1 MLRIIID
8 PNLIA
13 SVLIG
18 GVTRDRFVRLTQ
30 RLDILEF
37 IYCDQLIQEIGAFSQ
52 KAYFQKKGID
62 NLTVK
67 SFTAF
72 YQEFALKVMITSQV
86 KVGRDRNDH
95 YLLSLS
101 RDARADFLITGDPD
115 LLSLRKYS
123 NTQIVTM
130 KAFMELL

>member
-8 PNLIA
+8 SNLIA

-18 GVTRDRFVRLTQ
+18 GITRDRFVMLTQ
-30 RLDILEF
+30 KLDILEF
-37 IYCDQLIQEIGAFSQ
+37 IYCDQLIQEIRALSQ
-52 KAYFQKKGID
+52 KSYFQKKGID
-62 NLTVK
+62 DLTVK
-67 SFTAF
+67 SFIAF
-72 YQEFALKVMITSQV
+72 YREFALKVIVTSQV

-101 RDARADFLITGDPD
+101 RDARADFLITGDSD

-130 KAFMELL
+130 KAIIELL

>member
-37 IYCDQLIQEIGAFSQ
+37 IYCDQLIQEIGTFSQ

-86 KVGRDRNDH
+86 KVWRDRNDH

>member
-18 GVTRDRFVRLTQ
+18 GITRDRFVMLTQ

-37 IYCDQLIQEIGAFSQ
+37 IYCDQLIHEIDAFSQ
-52 KAYFQKKGID
+52 KSYFQKKGIND
-62 NLTVK
+62 LTVK
-67 SFTAF
+67 SFINF
-72 YQEFALKVMITSQV
+72 YQEFALKVLVTSKV

-101 RDARADFLITGDPD
+101 RDARADY
-115 LLSLRKYS
+115 RRH
-123 NTQIVTM
+123 
-130 KAFMELL
+130 

>member
-18 GVTRDRFVRLTQ
+18 GITRDRFVTLTQ

-37 IYCDQLIQEIGAFSQ
+37 IYCDQLIQEIGTFSQ
-52 KAYFQKKGID
+52 KSYFQKKGID
-62 NLTVK
+62 DFTVK
-67 SFTAF
+67 SFITF
-72 YQEFALKVMITSQV
+72 YQEFALKVVVTSQV

-95 YLLSLS
+95 YLLSLTAPS
-101 RDARADFLITGDPD
+101 QSNSAFCRDA
-115 LLSLRKYS
+115 
-123 NTQIVTM
+123 
-130 KAFMELL
+130 

>member
-1 MLRIIID
+1 MLRIIIV

-18 GVTRDRFVRLTQ
+18 GITRDRFSELVG

-37 IYCDQLIQEIGAFSQ
+37 IYCDQLIDEIGAFPQ

-62 NLTVK
+62 ESSVK
-67 SFTAF
+67 AFITF
-72 YQEFALKVMITSQV
+72 YQAFALKVLVTSLV

-101 RDARADFLITGDPD
+101 RDARADSLITGDPD
-115 LLSLRKYS
+115 LLLLRKYS

-130 KAFMELL
+130 KAIIELL

>member
-8 PNLIA
+8 SNLIA

-18 GVTRDRFVRLTQ
+18 GITRDRFVMLTQ
-30 RLDILEF
+30 KLDILEF
-37 IYCDQLIQEIGAFSQ
+37 IYCDQLIQEIRALSQ
-52 KAYFQKKGID
+52 KGYFQKKGID
-62 NLTVK
+62 DFSVK
-67 SFTAF
+67 SFITF
-72 YQEFALKVMITSQV
+72 YQEFALKVIVTSQV

-123 NTQIVTM
+123 NTQIITM
-130 KAFMELL
+130 KAFVESL